1 MLHRIATALVVAVL
15 AWVEPT
21 DGRAGV
27 DPDLRSLHL
36 DAVIAAGGQPL
47 DAGARLAVRPLESGR
62 AGAVVARR
70 DALPAELALRP
81 GRYRAT
87 IAYRDTKVRR
97 EFSVTE
103 APVQRHVFD
112 LRAGLVRLGILP
124 HMGGRTLER
133 PVRWRVRT
141 YGRDADGRRLTVAQA
156 TEARPEFLLSQGY
169 YIAEAEVAGAKLSHA
184 IEVKAGRSFEYTLTL
199 NAGKLRV
206 RAGSDDDAAVSWSVY
221 RQDAAEGEAPV
232 QVARGPEGRFLLQAG
247 RYRVVGQGGGQ
258 RGETAVAIEPGRI
271 RLVDLPLR

>member
-1 MLHRIATALVVAVL
+1 MLHRIATTLVVAVL
-15 AWVEPT
+15 AWIPPH

-27 DPDLRSLHL
+27 DPNLRSLHL

-47 DAGARLAVRPLESGR
+47 EAAADLTVRRLDAGR

-97 EFSVTE
+97 EFTVTGE
-103 APVQRHVFD
+103 PAQRRVFD
-112 LRAGLVRLGILP
+112 LHAGLVRLGILS
-124 HMGGRTLER
+124 HVGGRTLDR
-133 PVRWRVRT
+133 PVRWRLRT
-141 YGRDADGRRLTVAQA
+141 YGRDAAGRRLTVAEA

-169 YIAEAEVAGAKLSHA
+169 YVAEAEVAGTKVSHA
-184 IEVKAGRSFEYTLTL
+184 IEVKAGRSFDYTLTL
-199 NAGKLRV
+199 NAGTLRV
-206 RAGSDDDAAVSWSVY
+206 RAGADDDPAVSWSVY
-221 RQDAAEGEAPV
+221 RQGAAEGEEPV

-247 RYRVVGQGGGQ
+247 RYRVVAQGGGE